1 MNFNVKKNQGFLI
14 VEGVALLVLIVFL
27 VVWRVAAGGRDDELA
42 IYDAAN
48 NDYQTIVNK
57 YGGQPTEDLVTA
69 YENRVAQV
77 KEEAETMRVAVKS
90 EPLPEFSPTSF
101 KVALKTA
108 ADKYIALRA
117 EKNVPTPDDFGWGE
131 FRGDVD
137 PTQAQ
142 LPKLVRQFRL
152 TEDVLD
158 ALFKN
163 NVEEILEIDRNPEG
177 EAEAD
182 LEVDIDIFDSRPT
195 GGDREART
203 REEAAGL
210 EKKVFNAVPVKFM
223 FRIAPDKLYPILAEI
238 RNKQQFYRIRNI
250 KTTLDVLSSG
260 DVKDPSDIK
269 EIQVVTM
276 VVDHI
281 KLL

>member
-14 VEGVALLVLIVFL
+14 MEGVALLVLIVFL
-27 VVWRVAAGGRDDELA
+27 IVWRIAAGGRDDELA
-42 IYDAAN
+42 MYDTAN
-48 NDYQTIVNK
+48 EDYQAIVK
-57 YGGQPTEDLVTA
+57 TYGGEPTKDLVSA
-69 YENRVAQV
+69 FEKRVTQV
-77 KEEAETMRVAVKS
+77 KQEADVMREAVKT
-90 EPLPEFSPTSF
+90 EPLPEYSPTSF

-108 ADKYIALRA
+108 GDKYTALRA

-137 PTQAQ
+137 PTPGQ
-142 LPKLVRQFRL
+142 LPKLIRQFRL
-152 TEDVLD
+152 TEDVID
-158 ALFKN
+158 VLFKN

-177 EAEAD
+177 EADAD
-182 LEVDIDIFDSRPT
+182 VIEDIDIFESRPT

-203 REEAAGL
+203 AEEAAGL
-210 EKKVFNAVPVKFM
+210 EKKVYNAVPVKFM

-238 RNKQQFYRIRNI
+238 RNKPQFYRVRNI

-269 EIQVVTM
+269 EILVVTM